1 MKMKRLAPVTGLLLT
16 ALLLSAAGQAASMS
30 VMVPAAK
37 PAGVAASPAS
47 VSYKN
52 VRFLNP
58 LPDTRV
64 QAIDVAKVPYDP
76 NEPPG
81 AAPAHVEFRFSHYY
95 PSLFP
100 PASIAVPT
108 VYVFSTNSFAAY
120 KWDAVERSLESILH
134 ARPDLT
140 KTKQLPILP
149 EIEAGQ
155 VFHAQAAYQSFKD
168 GRGIS
173 YLAFYAQD
181 VSPVTANRLIY
192 SFQGI
197 TTDGRYYLSAIFPVH
212 VSFLPGNIPS
222 TFDYNA
228 FEKSF
233 EKYLKDLVLKLDA
246 PAAKKA
252 LTPSLAL
259 LNALAA
265 SVAIS

>member
-1 MKMKRLAPVTGLLLT
+1 MAGLLL
-16 ALLLSAAGQAASMS
+16 ASVLLSTAGQASNTS
-30 VMVPAAK
+30 VMVADAR
-37 PAGVAASPAS
+37 PAGAAAAPSS

-58 LPDTRV
+58 LPETRV
-64 QAIDVAKVPYDP
+64 QSVDVAKVPYDP
-76 NEPPG
+76 NVPPG
-81 AAPAHVEFRFSHYY
+81 AAPAHIEFRFSHYY

-100 PASIAVPT
+100 PDSVAVPT

-120 KWDAVERSLESILH
+120 KWDTVERSLASILH
-134 ARPDLT
+134 AHPDLT
-140 KTKQLPILP
+140 KTKQLPMLP
-149 EIEAGQ
+149 EMEAGQ
-155 VFHAQAAYQSFKD
+155 VFHAQATYQSFN
-168 GRGIS
+168 GGHGIS

-197 TTDGRYYLSAIFPVH
+197 TTDGRYYLSAVFPVH
-212 VSFLPGNIPS
+212 VSFLPGTIPS